1 MERMGNVWKGKYSKK
16 LIYKKD
22 SDNQVFVK
30 YLVRLSLLNQS
41 PQDRQYINLY
51 RCRSTPFFV
60 AFEQVLANRVKCWIS
75 SEFTGSKQIS
85 KFRS

>member
-1 MERMGNVWKGKYSKK
+1 MFERENIQRN
-16 LIYKKD
+16 LFIKKD

-51 RCRSTPFFV
+51 RCRSTPFSV
-60 AFEQVLANRVKCWIS
+60 AFEQVLANRVKC
-75 SEFTGSKQIS
+75 
-85 KFRS
+85 